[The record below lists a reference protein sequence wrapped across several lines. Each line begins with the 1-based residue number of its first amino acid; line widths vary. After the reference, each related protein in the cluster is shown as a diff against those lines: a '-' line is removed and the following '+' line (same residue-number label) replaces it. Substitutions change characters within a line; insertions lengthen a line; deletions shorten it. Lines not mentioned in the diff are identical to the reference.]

1 MTKERQMTKRPEALV
16 PASRAPLRQ
25 RDAGAAD
32 RALLPMAIVLALAA
46 VSASCADADPPTTTM
61 VTVNVA
67 DAPLWSVE
75 SSFEVEQDEDEPL
88 GKVTGAILPS
98 PNLIA
103 IADGLNYRVVVTDSL
118 GRRLRTVGRAGMGPL
133 EFEALDWM
141 ARWPGD
147 SVFVWDS
154 GSRRYSVFS
163 PETGEGRTVLPQGME
178 TPVARALPSDG
189 EGLWVMGVAL
199 VAGDTMPRGPARF
212 RHDVGYWQGTGRVTK
227 VHSLA
232 AGGYVKQGGRVL
244 QWLEG
249 PTTAMATGNGL
260 FYFTEGERPT
270 VAVLDPT
277 GVVLREINVHGL
289 AVQLTDA
296 RRQKLVERLHE
307 SYGVAAVDR
316 LLDAAP
322 LPEQFDAIQQI
333 VFGRDGTLWLG
344 QRPTPD
350 MERIWLNVTTEGEPI
365 RQVAMPA
372 KDGVMLDAA
381 GDRLLF
387 LTRDKL
393 DLDYIHVHVI
403 AAG

>member
-1 MTKERQMTKRPEALV
+1 MTKRREALF
-16 PASRAPLRQ
+16 PASQAPLRQ

-46 VSASCADADPPTTTM
+46 VSASCADADPPATTM

-103 IADGLNYRVVVTDSL
+103 IADGLNYRVVVADSL

-133 EFEALDWM
+133 EFEALEWM

-154 GSRRYSVFS
+154 QSRRYSVFS

-178 TPVARALPSDG
+178 TPVARAFPGDG
-189 EGLWVMGVAL
+189 ERFWIIGVAL
-199 VAGDTMPRGPARF
+199 AAKDTMPRGPHRI

-232 AGGYVKQGGRVL
+232 GSGFVKQGRGML
-244 QWLEG
+244 PWPG
-249 PTTAMATGNGL
+249 APTTAMATGNGL

-277 GVVLREINVHGL
+277 GVVLREINVRGM

-296 RRQKLVERLHE
+296 RRQKLVELLYE
-307 SYGVAAVDR
+307 SYGGPAVVDQS
-316 LLDAAP
+316 LDAAP

-344 QRPTPD
+344 QRLAVD
-350 MERIWLNVTTEGEPI
+350 MERIWLNVTIEGELI
-365 RQVAMPA
+365 RRVAMPA
-372 KDGVMLDAA
+372 GSGLMLDAA

-387 LTRDKL
+387 LTRDQL
-393 DLDYIHVHVI
+393 DLDYVHVHVI